1 MNLMHWIPIEFD
13 GFSNEDGHYNECL
26 FHIDTNWVAYLC
38 YAKDTSS
45 DVPIDGAECPCH
57 WNVSERLRNTLKA
70 IRSNEQTKEFH
81 IFTLVLYSS
90 MGEPYALQIGDQT
103 GTDYLEY
110 LSAFDFLQLVQTQ

>member
-70 IRSNEQTKEFH
+70 TSKQKNS
-81 IFTLVLYSS
+81 IFL
-90 MGEPYALQIGDQT
+90 
-103 GTDYLEY
+103 
-110 LSAFDFLQLVQTQ
+110 LSYFIHQWENLMLFK